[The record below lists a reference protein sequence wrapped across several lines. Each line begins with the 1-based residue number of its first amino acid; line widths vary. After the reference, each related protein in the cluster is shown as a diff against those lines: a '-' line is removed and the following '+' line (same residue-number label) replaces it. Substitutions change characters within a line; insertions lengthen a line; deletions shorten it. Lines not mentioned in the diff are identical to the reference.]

1 MSEHCCSCIILEN
14 EEFILKL
21 GADAVAKSLVCKK
34 TGVEC
39 LMPGEET
46 ALFSLTEERPF
57 NNEIKLAH
65 PNKRTTFQANRVRRE
80 GDKLI
85 VGFEL
90 VTFEAVIGIKIAPK
104 YIAFE
109 LIDFLINP
117 EDFGGLAMTPPPVY
131 EFRMIQLAVKNRRN
145 FGEWLNVA
153 WDEEAAVN
161 VLSTSPWPRID
172 AEKRNGYRI
181 MYAESLRDVKL

>member
-1 MSEHCCSCIILEN
+1 MSENCCNCIILEN

-46 ALFSLTEERPF
+46 ALFSLTEERPY

-90 VTFEAVIGIKIAPK
+90 VTFEAIVGIKIAPK

-109 LIDFLINP
+109 LIDFLIKP
-117 EDFGGLAMTPPPVY
+117 EDFGHLAMTPPPVY
-131 EFRMIQLAVKNRRN
+131 EFRTTASILRR
-145 FGEWLNVA
+145 
-153 WDEEAAVN
+153 
-161 VLSTSPWPRID
+161 TR
-172 AEKRNGYRI
+172 
-181 MYAESLRDVKL
+181 